1 MFLVVSNPFL
11 FCQTNEQLS
20 VWCRAKR
27 VALLVFFFASATDE
41 NRVQQVL
48 FSFRFLFC
56 VTDAEG
62 STACVRD
69 VPHVV
74 RKSNQ
79 FSLVPNRRG
88 NISHPC
94 EMRRRA
100 CRPASPLSR
109 TSSWLLYRSF
119 FKVGK
124 SREKGICF
132 EFMLWILNE
141 FLRVFLQGGL
151 TGFRF
156 KLLMNDGVDW
166 VSRFT
171 RLVLCSETRTRT
183 EDGERT
189 TEETKME
196 GVRNNFSY
204 ARSCQGRVSR
214 RWVCE
219 NLKYAN
225 SV

>member
-1 MFLVVSNPFL
+1 MRSRRSTRGSKKISIFVGAKSERKHFPSMRDASSCLSSCLIPF
-11 FCQTNEQLS
+11 
-20 VWCRAKR
+20 
-27 VALLVFFFASATDE
+27 
-41 NRVQQVL
+41 
-48 FSFRFLFC
+48 
-56 VTDAEG
+56 
-62 STACVRD
+62 
-69 VPHVV
+69 
-74 RKSNQ
+74 
-79 FSLVPNRRG
+79 
-88 NISHPC
+88 
-94 EMRRRA
+94 
-100 CRPASPLSR
+100 R

-183 EDGERT
+183 KDGERT

>member
-1 MFLVVSNPFL
+1 M
-11 FCQTNEQLS
+11 
-20 VWCRAKR
+20 R
-27 VALLVFFFASATDE
+27 
-41 NRVQQVL
+41 
-48 FSFRFLFC
+48 
-56 VTDAEG
+56 
-62 STACVRD
+62 VRD

-88 NISHPC
+88 NISH
-94 EMRRRA
+94 RRA
-100 CRPASPLSR
+100 CRPASYPFSAHVFVVLVSE
-109 TSSWLLYRSF
+109 F
-119 FKVGK
+119 FQRVGK

-171 RLVLCSETRTRT
+171 RLVLYVANQEPGRGIENLDDRGD
-183 EDGERT
+183 EDG
-189 TEETKME
+189 
-196 GVRNNFSY
+196 
-204 ARSCQGRVSR
+204 GRPQ
-214 RWVCE
+214 
-219 NLKYAN
+219 
-225 SV
+225 